1 MKNIKIRLWALRIF
15 MAYNQIVKPITYFI
29 CTKPVPSSP
38 CMGLKGNIPSITFSG
53 GDTSM
58 IDINL

>member
-1 MKNIKIRLWALRIF
+1 

-58 IDINL
+58 IDIIL